1 MNREEKIAKAQE
13 LIDEGH
19 LDEAKALIAEIK
31 GGDAQ
36 EDKEVTIE
44 KSEDN
49 EIKNVENDRDHED
62 NLGADEKFEKE
73 QGNKEAEKGDSQHEE
88 KLHEDVHED
97 VEDIEDLKDDLEEL
111 KKKKHKKSE
120 KRSLEAAKGEDIE
133 MEKVVLEG
141 KELANNE
148 KSEVRGFLNYL
159 RGKQTGTLPE
169 TRALP
174 ADLDGMKSVDGS
186 AIIPEEILTK
196 ARMLPETVYDLRK
209 HVTTQKVMH
218 AVGKYPILKS
228 NQAKLASVNEL
239 LKNPDLENPQFTEVQ
254 YNVETYRGQLAVAQ
268 EALDDSD
275 DNLGGIIAR
284 HIQRQA
290 LNTANDAIAVELR
303 KADAVAATGIDD
315 IKDAINT
322 GFDPAYR
329 LEFIVSQSFYNS
341 VDKLK
346 NADGTYLLQPDVT
359 AKSGKSFLGLPVTI
373 VSDELLGGKKGEKV
387 AFLGEPAAYAVFFD
401 RVDTSV
407 RWVENMYYGQVLAV
421 AMRFDTQVVDPAAG
435 KFITFAP
442 AVVPGA

>member
-36 EDKEVTIE
+36 EEKEVALE

-49 EIKNVENDRDHED
+49 EVKNVENDRDHED
-62 NLGADEKFEKE
+62 NLGADETFEKE
-73 QGNKEAEKGDSQHEE
+73 QGNKDAEEGDRHHEE
-88 KLHEDVHED
+88 NLHEDVHED
-97 VEDIEDLKDDLEEL
+97 VEDIKDLKEDLDEL
-111 KKKKHKKSE
+111 KKHKKSE
-120 KRSLEAAKGEDIE
+120 KRSFEAAKGEDIE
-133 MEKVVLEG
+133 MEKIVLDG
-141 KELANNE
+141 KEVANNE

-159 RGKQTGTLPE
+159 RGKQTGKLPE

-174 ADLDGMKSVDGS
+174 ADLEGVKSVDGS
-186 AIIPEEILTK
+186 AIIPEEIMTK

-209 HVTTQKVMH
+209 HVTTQKVSR

-228 NQAKLASVNEL
+228 NQAKLASVEEL
-239 LKNPDLENPQFTEVQ
+239 LKNPDLEKPQFTEVQ
-254 YNVETYRGQLAVAQ
+254 YDVQTYRGQLAVAQ

-275 DNLGGIIAR
+275 DDLGGIIAR

-290 LNTANDAIAVELR
+290 LNTANDAIAAELR
-303 KADAVAATGIDD
+303 KATAVAAAGIDD

-359 AKSGKSFLGLPVTI
+359 AASGKSFLGLPVTI
-373 VSDELLGGKKGEKV
+373 VSDELLGGTKGSKV
-387 AFLGEPAAYAVFFD
+387 AFLGEPSAYAVFFD

-435 KFITFAP
+435 KFITFTP

>member
-1 MNREEKIAKAQE
+1 LNREEKLAKAQQ

-19 LDEAKALIAEIK
+19 IDEAKTLIAEIK

-36 EDKEVTIE
+36 EKKEE
-44 KSEDN
+44 KLETSEDN
-49 EIKNVENDRDHED
+49 EVKNVENDLDHKD
-62 NLGADEKFEKE
+62 NLSADEKIEKE
-73 QGNKEAEKGDSQHEE
+73 EGNKEVENDDRKHEE
-88 KLHEDVHED
+88 NLQDDVK
-97 VEDIEDLKDDLEEL
+97 EDIEDIQDLKDDLDEL
-111 KKKKHKKSE
+111 KKNKKE
-120 KRSLEAAKGEDIE
+120 KRSFEPEGEEIN
-133 MEKVVLEG
+133 MEKVVLDG
-141 KELANNE
+141 NQVANNE

-159 RGKQTGTLPE
+159 RGRQTGSLPE

-174 ADLDGMKSVDGS
+174 ADLAGMKSVDGS
-186 AIIPEEILTK
+186 AIIPEEIITK
-196 ARMLPETVYDLRK
+196 ARTLPETVYDLRR
-209 HVTTQKVMH
+209 HVTVQKVSH

-228 NQAKLASVNEL
+228 NQAKLASVAEL

-275 DNLGGIIAR
+275 DDLGGIIAR

-303 KADAVAATGIDD
+303 KATAVAAKGIDD
-315 IKDAINT
+315 IKDVINT

-346 NADGTYLLQPDVT
+346 NGDGTYLLQPDVT

-373 VSDELLGGKKGEKV
+373 VSDELLGGAKGAKV
-387 AFLGEPAAYAVFFD
+387 AFLGEPSAYAVFFD

-435 KFITFAP
+435 KYITFTP
-442 AVVPGA
+442 TVVPGE